1 MNQLRTFLLLAL
13 CSAPLWVSAQN
24 FEVKSIRGGR
34 YEITSALDA
43 SIPQGARDFLAPYKQ
58 KVDSM
63 MCPVLGESASYM
75 RSFRPESPL
84 SNLIADILR
93 VEAVNV
99 TGKPVDLAVCN
110 IGGIRSAL
118 PQGPVTVGDI
128 LEIAPFENMYCVVT
142 LSGEHLLEL
151 FSQIA
156 AVKGEGVSG
165 IKLKISSEGK
175 LLQATVAGKPVE
187 SKRDYRIA
195 TLDYLSE
202 GNDKLYA
209 FKKASCV
216 ETTTLPVREVL
227 MSYIKEQ
234 ARKGLKVD
242 AKIEGR
248 ITVEGYENKN

>member
-1 MNQLRTFLLLAL
+1 MNQLKTFLFLVL
-13 CSAPLWVSAQN
+13 CSGSLWVSAQN
-24 FEVKSIRGGR
+24 FEVKNIRGGR

-43 SIPQGARDFLAPYKQ
+43 YVPDAAWDFLAPYKL

-63 MCPVLGESASYM
+63 MGPVLGESASYM
-75 RSFRPESPL
+75 RAFRPESPL

-93 VEAVNV
+93 LEAAEI
-99 TGKPVDLAVCN
+99 TGKPADLAVCN

-151 FSQIA
+151 FGQIA
-156 AVKGEGVSG
+156 AVNGEGISG
-165 IKLKISSEGK
+165 AQLKISREGK
-175 LLQATVAGKPVE
+175 LIQALVAGAPVE
-187 SKRDYRIA
+187 PKRDYRIA

-202 GNDKLYA
+202 GNDKMYA
-209 FKKASCV
+209 FKKAGCV

-227 MSYIKEQ
+227 MSYIKKQ
-234 ARKGLKVD
+234 ARKGLKVES
-242 AKIEGR
+242 KVEGR
-248 ITVEGYENKN
+248 ITVE